1 LERLTSADRDIVAA
15 AAVLGDFD
23 AALLA
28 AVAGQPAAR
37 IGDAIVAAPDAGLVE
52 SVGATTAFRHALV
65 REAVLDGILPH
76 ARAALHGR
84 AADALAAADDRDPTR
99 LERRA
104 GHLAHAGDTATA
116 AELLVAAAAA

>member
-1 LERLTSADRDIVAA
+1 EVVEAHLRAGSLVLDDDGAHWRGGSPSVTRTVRDMVDARLERLTSADRDIVAA

-37 IGDAIVAAPDAGLVE
+37 IGDAIVAATDAGLVE

-65 REAVLDGILPH
+65 REAVLEG
-76 ARAALHGR
+76 
-84 AADALAAADDRDPTR
+84 
-99 LERRA
+99 
-104 GHLAHAGDTATA
+104 
-116 AELLVAAAAA
+116 